1 MKSSGT
7 VNNFSHGIEKRK
19 LIYSTFV
26 GDVDSSCFGRVKSKM
41 FELYGHKYPVVK
53 EERVG
58 HVQKTFGTALR
69 NYMKNIEMDG
79 LRYRMEERLMEG
91 VP

>member
-1 MKSSGT
+1 
-7 VNNFSHGIEKRK
+7 
-19 LIYSTFV
+19 
-26 GDVDSSCFGRVKSKM
+26 M

-53 EERVG
+53 EQRVG

-69 NYMKNIEMDG
+69 NYKKNIKMDG